1 MSTIK
6 NDQLDAM
13 ILLSAHVLAERNEA
27 ELMSVNTSDVSI
39 PVSIERRITHMINKE
54 RRKSEYG
61 AVYKTAKE
69 VAAVVLIVC
78 STAFIFA
85 MSVDAVREALWSTIV
100 KWYEDYISVAYV
112 VDDTPPMFIETKK
125 EPTAIPEDWTSE
137 VKVDSQSM
145 YFIKYSLD
153 GEYIMSFRQKILDGD
168 EEFIDNENSTMENIK
183 IHGFDGILVTL
194 LDKGF
199 TYLCWNDGCYSYTI
213 DYDNSKISMELA
225 IDIAESLQ

>member
-78 STAFIFA
+78 SAAFIFA
-85 MSVDAVREALWSTIV
+85 MSVDAVHEALWSTIV

-145 YFIKYSLD
+145 YCIKYSLD
-153 GEYIMSFRQKILDGD
+153 SEYIMSFRQKALDENED
-168 EEFIDNENSTMENIK
+168 FIDNENSTVENIK
-183 IHGFDGILVTL
+183 IHGFDGILITL

-199 TYLCWNDGCYSYTI
+199 TYMCWNDGCYSYTI
-213 DYDNSKISMELA
+213 DYDNSRINIELA
-225 IDIAESLQ
+225 IDIAEPLQ